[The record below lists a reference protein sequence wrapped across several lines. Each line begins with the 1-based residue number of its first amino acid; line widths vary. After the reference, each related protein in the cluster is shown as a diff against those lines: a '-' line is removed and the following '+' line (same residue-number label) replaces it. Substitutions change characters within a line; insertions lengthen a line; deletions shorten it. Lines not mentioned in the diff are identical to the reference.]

1 LSRSIEI
8 FKTTGD
14 KDVDEFV
21 KSAAISNS
29 QFVLFTIRI
38 EVRTRQNITTSSIS
52 SPPPLHLPLFR
63 GQKTR
68 GFPFLAGGKSRN
80 SLTFCGR
87 KTKPLPA
94 GFPLF

>member
-52 SPPPLHLPLFR
+52 SPPLSTSPFSADKRQGAFLF
-63 GQKTR
+63 
-68 GFPFLAGGKSRN
+68 
-80 SLTFCGR
+80 
-87 KTKPLPA
+87 
-94 GFPLF
+94 

>member
-1 LSRSIEI
+1 MSRSIEI

-38 EVRTRQNITTSSIS
+38 EVRTRQNITTSS
-52 SPPPLHLPLFR
+52 R
-63 GQKTR
+63 GKKSKFTYLLR
-68 GFPFLAGGKSRN
+68 TKDKAVASGLSTFLVELVVFGIGKVEI
-80 SLTFCGR
+80 LQYYPGR
-87 KTKPLPA
+87 
-94 GFPLF
+94 